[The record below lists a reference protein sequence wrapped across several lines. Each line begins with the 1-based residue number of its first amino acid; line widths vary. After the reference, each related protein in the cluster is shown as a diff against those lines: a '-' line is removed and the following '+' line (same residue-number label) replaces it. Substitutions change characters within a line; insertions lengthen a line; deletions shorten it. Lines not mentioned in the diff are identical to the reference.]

1 MNEIKNKVEQNEV
14 QGTRAERALLESQL
28 SVWQLDVCF
37 VFFFSPLFLTLL
49 MLVGTVGREPSQG
62 PQSPSPFTRSALSS
76 GRWQLSCLGVA
87 IVLIGL
93 SVMH

>member
-37 VFFFSPLFLTLL
+37 VFFFFSSFFDLTNASWYSWKRAFSRPP
-49 MLVGTVGREPSQG
+49 VTI
-62 PQSPSPFTRSALSS
+62 T
-76 GRWQLSCLGVA
+76 
-87 IVLIGL
+87 IY
-93 SVMH
+93 